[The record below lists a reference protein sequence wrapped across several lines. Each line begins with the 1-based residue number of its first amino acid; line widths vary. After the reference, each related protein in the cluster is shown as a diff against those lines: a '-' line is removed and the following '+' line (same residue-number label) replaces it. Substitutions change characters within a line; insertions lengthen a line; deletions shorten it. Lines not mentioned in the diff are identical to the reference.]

1 MSMYQHAAPQ
11 SLGHSYPPPPPH
23 NYVQH
28 AQYAMP
34 AYSYSHPPFSVQP
47 LDPSSFRRDFAARL
61 SELSVNSRPIIQN
74 LSMMA
79 QSYNRYSDIVADCLQ
94 AHIRRVPAWMK
105 LPAFYVLDAISKNVY
120 DPYAAKFSV
129 FVVPLFLEAYGQ
141 VDPQTRSKMEEML
154 VTWRT
159 GAPSGKELFGVAA
172 QVSLE
177 RQIWGNDSSVVA
189 ESSSRRPAQVSIT
202 KSQVLA
208 ELDVT
213 LALKEQALLV
223 NPYDALATNQANVLR
238 QLRRMVEHGVS
249 QEELQQILSQLRA
262 MGRETAAVPPPP
274 PPIPVAPSPP
284 VPVVYNAPPTVPALS
299 QHAHAT
305 NSSSVPIGLYP
316 GNVSVNQPPSSSAAP
331 IPTAPANISGISS
344 LFDSLV
350 KAGLVSANSTPVG
363 AGMNTHTPPPAPDT
377 PDEVKAKAEQKARD
391 DRLEVQRSYA
401 RKILGMNIRLTT
413 TDITRQRPQNI
424 SLLYD
429 YLPIQCKQCGFRFHD
444 DSAGKKQYQD
454 HLDMH
459 FRQNRRAKEVAGRGH
474 SRSWFISINDWV
486 SEPLTDV
493 KGKGREVL
501 TTGRTNTDFNPHGS
515 GKRDAELRSSVV
527 VVPPGDEAKNISC
540 PVCKETLKSEFREED
555 EEWVWQNA
563 VKVKDKI
570 YHATCHAEMA
580 TSATLASKL
589 RADESGMG
597 ATRSRSGTPERT
609 TPSTPIRSLEQSKVQ
624 SPRPLSPERTL
635 VADALTVVGV
645 KRKAEGD
652 SQGIGS
658 LEALTGTPPPKKVVL
673 SAA

>member
-11 SLGHSYPPPPPH
+11 SIGHSYPPPPPH

-34 AYSYSHPPFSVQP
+34 AYPYAHPPFSAQP
-47 LDPSSFRRDFAARL
+47 SDPSSFRRDFAARL
-61 SELSVNSRPIIQN
+61 SELTMNSRPIIQN

-223 NPYDALATNQANVLR
+223 NPYDTLATNQVNVLR

-274 PPIPVAPSPP
+274 PSIPVAPSLP
-284 VPVVYNAPPTVPALS
+284 VPVYNAPPTVPALS
-299 QHAHAT
+299 QHVHAT
-305 NSSSVPIGLYP
+305 NSSVPIGLYS

-401 RKILGMNIRLTT
+401 GKILGMNIRLTT

-424 SLLYD
+424 SLLYE
-429 YLPIQCKQCGFRFHD
+429 YLPVQCKQCGFRFHD
-444 DSAGKKQYQD
+444 DSVGKKQYQD

-474 SRSWFISINDWV
+474 SRSWFISINDWI

-493 KGKGREVL
+493 KGKGREEL
-501 TTGRTNTDFNPHGS
+501 TTSRANTDSKPNGS

-527 VVPPGDEAKNISC
+527 VVPPGDEAKSISC

-609 TPSTPIRSLEQSKVQ
+609 TPSTANRSLEQSKVQ

-658 LEALTGTPPPKKVVL
+658 LETLTGTPPSKKVVF